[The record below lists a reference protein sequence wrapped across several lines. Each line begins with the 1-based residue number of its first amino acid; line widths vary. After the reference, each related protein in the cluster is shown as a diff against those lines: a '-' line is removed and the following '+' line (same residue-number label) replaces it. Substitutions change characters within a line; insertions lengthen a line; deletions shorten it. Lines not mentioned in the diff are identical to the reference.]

1 MITDRPDVDFE
12 FTLGQSEKLYEQMAR
27 LLVAYRTALIDA
39 GMKEELADL
48 LTIQY
53 QYILVT
59 GLAGK
64 K

>member
-12 FTLGQSEKLYEQMAR
+12 FTLGQSEKVYEQFAR
-27 LLVAYRTALIDA
+27 LLVAYRSALIDA
-39 GMKEELADL
+39 GMKEELADV
-48 LTIQY
+48 LTTQY